1 MPTLFIVST
10 PIGNL
15 EDITLR
21 ALRILRDTPLI
32 AAEDTRVTRK
42 LLARHSIST
51 PLLSLHA
58 HNEPARIPAILDA
71 LAKHD
76 VALVTDAGSPTLSDP
91 GAHLV
96 RAAAQAG
103 CPVVPIPGPSA
114 ITAALSAS
122 GLPADTFTFLGFLPR
137 RSKDRLSTLKSVV
150 SLQHTLVIFEAPHRL
165 QDTLQSLLTALG
177 DRPIAVC
184 RELTKLHEEIFRGS
198 ISDALAHFTA
208 PRGEFTLV
216 IEGSSSVPS
225 LPPQPQA
232 IPLHQQLAALKAQG
246 LRAKDA
252 VAQVTA
258 STGLPKRDVYKAW
271 LELGKQAGK
280 GVG

>member
-1 MPTLFIVST
+1 MPTLYVIAT

-21 ALRILRDTPLI
+21 ALRILQATPLI

-71 LAKHD
+71 LSKHD
-76 VALVTDAGSPTLSDP
+76 VALVTDAGVPTLSDP
-91 GAHLV
+91 GAHLI
-96 RAAAQAG
+96 RAATRAG
-103 CPVVPIPGPSA
+103 HPIVPIPGPSA

-122 GLPADTFTFLGFLPR
+122 GLPADAFTFLGFLPR
-137 RSKDRLSTLKSVV
+137 RSKDRLAALKSVV
-150 SLQHTLVIFEAPHRL
+150 SLNHTLVLFEAPHRL
-165 QDTLQSLLTALG
+165 HATLQDLLTALG
-177 DRPIAVC
+177 DRQLAVC

-198 ISDALAHFTA
+198 ISDALAHFTT

-216 IEGSSSVPS
+216 IVGGTPPASPPPS
-225 LPPQPQA
+225 
-232 IPLHQQLAALKAQG
+232 INEISLHQQLATLKAQG

-252 VAQVTA
+252 VAHVTA

-271 LELGKQAGK
+271 LELNK
-280 GVG
+280 GG